1 MYHKRNNELEVMM
14 LYLLG
19 YDKQYYLREIS
30 KLTKIPLKTVQT
42 ILNIL
47 EKMSILKSKTIG
59 KNKYF
64 RLNLDNI
71 QTKHYLLQAEIY
83 KTCLFVDK
91 YPIFNTFMKKINL
104 NEAIILFGSFAK
116 FSANKD
122 SDLDMLVISN
132 AGQVTLPM
140 HLLPYKLHEI
150 NMSEVTFMKS
160 IEKQDALLKEIEENH
175 VILNGHSF
183 YVNTMWGYYGR
194 G

>member
-1 MYHKRNNELEVMM
+1 MYQKRNNQLEVIL
-14 LYLLG
+14 LYLLDYG
-19 YDKQYYLREIS
+19 KQYYLREIS
-30 KLTKIPLKTVQT
+30 NLTKIPLRTVQT

-47 EKMSILKSKTIG
+47 EKNCILKSKTAG

-83 KTCLFVDK
+83 KTSLFVDK
-91 YPIFNTFMKKINL
+91 YPIFKTFMKKVNL
-104 NEAIILFGSFAK
+104 NEVIILFGSFAK

-132 AGQVTLPM
+132 FGRVILPV
-140 HLLPYKLHEI
+140 HLLPYKIHEI
-150 NMSEVTFMKS
+150 NMTEITFIKS
-160 IEKQDALLKEIEENH
+160 LEKQEALLKEIEENH
-175 VILNGHSF
+175 IILNGHSF
-183 YVNTMWGYYGR
+183 YVNTMWGYYAR

>member
-1 MYHKRNNELEVMM
+1 MYQKRNNELEVIV

-42 ILNIL
+42 TLNIL
-47 EKMSILKSKTIG
+47 EKNSILKSKTIG

-83 KTCLFVDK
+83 KTSLFVDK
-91 YPIFNTFMKKINL
+91 YPLFKTFMKKINL

-122 SDLDMLVISN
+122 SDSDILVISN
-132 AGQVTLPM
+132 TGRVILPV
-140 HLLPYKLHEI
+140 HLLPYKIHEI

-183 YVNTMWGYYGR
+183 YVNTLWGYYGR
-194 G
+194 R

>member
-1 MYHKRNNELEVMM
+1 MYQKRNNELEVIA

-42 ILNIL
+42 TLNIL
-47 EKMSILKSKTIG
+47 EKNSILKSKTAG

-83 KTCLFVDK
+83 KTSLFVDK
-91 YPIFNTFMKKINL
+91 YPIFKTFMKKVNL
-104 NEAIILFGSFAK
+104 NEVIILFGSFAK

-132 AGQVTLPM
+132 FGRVILPV
-140 HLLPYKLHEI
+140 HLLPYKIHEI
-150 NMSEVTFMKS
+150 NMTEITFIKS
-160 IEKQDALLKEIEENH
+160 LEKQEALFKEIEENH
-175 VILNGHSF
+175 IILNGHSF
-183 YVNTMWGYYGR
+183 YVNTMWGYYAR